1 MVVGSGVSLAEH
13 DVATLHDDVVDE
25 PLEAATRRRVRNPL
39 AWVVIVVASVS
50 AFVVGVVARVAA
62 PGSGS
67 LRGDQALIGLAVRS
81 VGDHAVLL
89 GPYSR
94 FGWRHP
100 GPLLLYLLAV
110 PDRLLGDRTSSLVI
124 GVALINLAAAI
135 GVIIVCVRRSGPW
148 LGAWAAIVVGVS
160 AAALGPALFEV
171 WNPDAVVLPFT
182 AVVVLAWAL
191 ACRDVWALPWLV
203 VAATFC
209 IQTHVGLAPGA
220 LAACVAGIV
229 MFRVHGRRIQVDP
242 AERTRLRRAFVVA
255 AVLGFVLWLPP
266 LIEQLTAA
274 PGNLALL
281 TRFFA
286 DHGPQHSLV
295 DGVRTTASQVAMQ
308 VWEVVGGT
316 SAWEDVAVGVAV
328 VAFASAV
335 VMTVRTRSV
344 EVAVLLGI
352 VALELVVAVSSVT
365 RIVGPIESYLVQWIS
380 SVGLVMWIAVGAAV
394 IELVRRSTRSRPRW
408 QTVGTGVLLLAIAL
422 ATAVSAS
429 AAALPPAGSYSEPSQ
444 ERIVDAVARRAGDRR
459 DVVLALGDGTTWVP
473 LAGAALELERRGF
486 DVHVVRSRVAELF
499 FAPYDLVAR
508 RPGQTVF
515 SFRDARRSEPG
526 AREVVVT
533 AERWFVV
540 LERPS

>member
-1 MVVGSGVSLAEH
+1 M
-13 DVATLHDDVVDE
+13 
-25 PLEAATRRRVRNPL
+25 
-39 AWVVIVVASVS
+39 IVVASVS

-135 GVIIVCVRRSGPW
+135 GVIIVCVRRRGPW
-148 LGAWAAIVVGVS
+148 LGAWTAIVVGVS

-171 WNPDAVVLPFT
+171 WNPDAVVLPFA
-182 AVVVLAWAL
+182 AVVVLAWAFGVSRRL
-191 ACRDVWALPWLV
+191 GPAVARRRSHVLHPDPRRSRSRRARRVRGGHRDVPRPRTTHPGRPRRTHAS
-203 VAATFC
+203 ATG
-209 IQTHVGLAPGA
+209 IRGGRGA
-220 LAACVAGIV
+220 
-229 MFRVHGRRIQVDP
+229 R
-242 AERTRLRRAFVVA
+242 
-255 AVLGFVLWLPP
+255 FVLWLPP

-295 DGVRTTASQVAMQ
+295 DGVRTTASRWRCRCGRSSGARAH
-308 VWEVVGGT
+308 GRT
-316 SAWEDVAVGVAV
+316 SPWASRSLPSR
-328 VAFASAV
+328 SAV
-335 VMTVRTRSV
+335 VMTVRARSV

-408 QTVGTGVLLLAIAL
+408 QTVGTGVLLLTIAL
-422 ATAVSAS
+422 ATGVRAS

-515 SFRDARRSEPG
+515 SFRDACRSEPG